1 MARQSSKSGE
11 ARPRRFISSL
21 HSNWSLAFDAEAVFG
36 LSEIN
41 FQFRIVRDLNTSVV
55 EPGRRCLT
63 WRIDCRSSQLLPFVI
78 RIRILAQFDPQIAN
92 QFCPGFRQCF
102 PLGALLFEVA
112 NHFLL
117 RLVAFAQLPNFV
129 LEISIGALACP
140 RSLKVDVA
148 LRELDL
154 DQIAP

>member
-1 MARQSSKSGE
+1 V
-11 ARPRRFISSL
+11 L
-21 HSNWSLAFDAEAVFG
+21 HVFLTFQLDLVSDAEAVFG
-36 LSEIN
+36 AGEIN

-63 WRIDCRSSQLLPFVI
+63 WRIDCRNSQLLPFVI